1 MTSQLTYAV
10 HNVRTPRPS
19 TDLPAATRGLQW
31 VGNTA
36 TLVYGARDAVL
47 VDTHT
52 TIEQN
57 AALVEWVRS
66 FGRTLTH
73 VYITHGHGDH
83 LFGVKQIVE
92 AFPGVHAV
100 ASALTVEQS
109 RTQVAP
115 DMFAGVWEP
124 MFPGQIAQPPTLPA
138 VLDGDVLELEG
149 RRLEVVE
156 AGYTDTAGTSSIWVP
171 DLRLVVAGDVAYDDT
186 HQYLLETTRETRQ
199 EWIAAVERLQRLH
212 PLAVVAGHK
221 NPDHPDSPAT
231 LDATVT
237 YLRDFDE
244 LAAVAAGAEELFT
257 AMLQRYPRRINPG
270 ILWMSASSQMSS
282 V

>member
-10 HNVRTPRPS
+10 HNVRTPRTS
-19 TDLPAATRGLQW
+19 TDLPAATRDLQW

-36 TLVYGARDAVL
+36 TLVYGERDAVL

-92 AFPGVHAV
+92 AFPGVKAV
-100 ASALTVEQS
+100 ATATTVVQS

-115 DMFAGVWEP
+115 EVFAAVWEP
-124 MFPGQIAQPPTLPA
+124 MFPGQIAQPPTVPA

-149 RRLEVVE
+149 RRLEVVD
-156 AGYTDTAGTSSIWVP
+156 AGHTDTAGTSSIWVP

-199 EWIAAVERLQRLH
+199 EWIAAVERLQRLD

-221 NPDHPDSPAT
+221 NPEHPDSPAA
-231 LDATVT
+231 LDATVA

-270 ILWMSASSQMSS
+270 ILWMSASSQMAT